1 MKFTATIEHS
11 GKTATGIRVPPEVV
25 EGLGAGRRPA
35 VTVTFRGY
43 TYRSTVATMGG
54 VFMLPVSAEVRVGA
68 GVVAGDEVDVEVE
81 LDTAPRELAIPEDV
95 QQALDANSA
104 ARSAF
109 ESLSYSNRRRLIMA
123 IDAANRLITLRD
135 DKGIEDT
142 YTIGP
147 EMKRFDELK
156 VGDKVKMTYYESLVL
171 QVRKPGDKAAAI
183 DTSKEAINRGKGA
196 LPSGSAAVQE
206 RMTVTVKAIDPAVPS
221 ITVTT
226 PDGRTVTRK
235 VENKKNLE
243 SVKVGDQIDI
253 TYTRA
258 LLASIERAK

>member
-1 MKFTATIEHS
+1 MTARRRTILINRANDIGWSSISANNRDAAASAAPVRKKTAAVVQTVGLALAVALCVPAPAPAQTPITKSVSLNGTAT
-11 GKTATGIRVPPEVV
+11 
-25 EGLGAGRRPA
+25 
-35 VTVTFRGY
+35 
-43 TYRSTVATMGG
+43 
-54 VFMLPVSAEVRVGA
+54 
-68 GVVAGDEVDVEVE
+68 
-81 LDTAPRELAIPEDV
+81 
-95 QQALDANSA
+95 
-104 ARSAF
+104 
-109 ESLSYSNRRRLIMA
+109 IMA